1 MKHKQ
6 SKVQSTFK
14 SNDTEEWLDKVW
26 TRPIGYLWAKFFQ
39 RLDFHPNTV
48 TILSM
53 IIGAVSALFFASAS
67 YHYEGSHGLLMNI
80 IAILLL
86 AWANFYDSAD
96 GQLARMTGKK
106 SRLGRFLDGAASEVW
121 FIPIYLALVYRFYQ
135 YHDLEFQFLGI
146 DNSVRNTL
154 VATALLFVLVLF
166 SGFFCHSRQCGLA
179 DYYRQIHLFFLKGEA
194 GSELDNSAQQRA
206 IDAQLSWKEQ
216 PLLKFFQKNYV
227 NYTLTQERETPCF
240 QQLRAYLE
248 TKYGGLDKVPTSFR
262 ETFRKYSLP
271 LMKFTNILTFNTRA
285 VVLYAVCL
293 LDVPSLYF
301 LFEVIVMSALCLY
314 MRHRHEQLCL
324 RLMNEHP
331 FGSYPKK

>member
-1 MKHKQ
+1 MKDKQ
-6 SKVQSTFK
+6 SKVEATFK
-14 SNDTEEWLDKVW
+14 SNDTEEWIDKVW

-39 RLDFHPNTV
+39 RLGFHPNTV

-53 IIGAVSALFFASAS
+53 IIGAVSAWFFASAS
-67 YHYEGSHGLLMNI
+67 YHYENTHGLLMNI

-146 DNSVRNTL
+146 QNSVANTR

-166 SGFFCHSRQCGLA
+166 SGFICHSRQCGLA
-179 DYYRQIHLFFLKGEA
+179 DYYRQIHLFFLKGEM
-194 GSELDNSAQQRA
+194 GSELDNSVQQRA
-206 IDAQLSWKEQ
+206 IDAQLSWKKE

-227 NYTLTQERETPCF
+227 NYTLTQERETPHF

-248 TKYGGLDKVPTSFR
+248 AKYGGLDNVPASFR
-262 ETFRKYSLP
+262 EIFRKCSLP

-285 VVLYAVCL
+285 LVLYAVCL
-293 LDVPSLYF
+293 FDVPSLYF
-301 LFEVIVMSALCLY
+301 LFEVIIMSALCLY
-314 MRHRHEQLCL
+314 MRHCHEDICL
-324 RLMNEHP
+324 RLMNAH
-331 FGSYPKK
+331 